1 MVELFVTKTKE
12 SMVTMIR
19 NFFRHLFESLKSLK
33 RNGWMTIVVVGVVTL
48 TLALVSVVVAILMNV
63 TYLVQKVEEGVNVM
77 VYIETGT
84 DQAGIDKLGEE
95 LNAIANVQS
104 VEFSSKDEQLKQI
117 AGDYG
122 QAFEDAIGEENPLY
136 DAYVVKTASPE
147 TVNDVSAKAKEL
159 ENVNDVNYGGPI
171 ADKIIS
177 ISKQVQKWSAI
188 SVVVLL
194 LVAIL
199 LISNTIRIT
208 IIARRQEI
216 EIMRLVG
223 ARNSYIRWPFFFEGA
238 WIGVLGSILPIV
250 MTTFGYTYVY
260 NLLNPILRQDNFSLL
275 APGQIVIYINIIVLI
290 TGIVIGSLGSV
301 ISMGRFLKK

>member
-1 MVELFVTKTKE
+1 M
-12 SMVTMIR
+12 S
-19 NFFRHLFESLKSLK
+19 
-33 RNGWMTIVVVGVVTL
+33 IVVVGVVTL

-95 LNAIANVQS
+95 LESIANVQS
-104 VEFSSKDEQLKQI
+104 VEFSSKDEQLQQI

-159 ENVNDVNYGGPI
+159 ENVNDINYGGPI

-223 ARNSYIRWPFFFEGA
+223 ARNSYIRWPFFFEGG
-238 WIGVLGSILPIV
+238 WIGILGSILPIV

-260 NLLNPILRQDNFSLL
+260 RLLNPILRQDNFSLL
-275 APGQIVIYINIIVLI
+275 APSQIVVYINVIVLI